1 MTALDL
7 LIVLERFRTLVVAIP
22 AYQPHA
28 NILKPV
34 LDEFDAACA
43 HLKSRYQEEATRINQ
58 TSPGLPALRNTIYTQ
73 GYDAEGKALSV
84 GHRGSTQPD
93 RDIGIMNAAVEL
105 YYAAIV
111 RRQSN
116 ITPEVLWQHI
126 MGEEWQPVALYMDR
140 VPTIAKQGETL
151 GAPYP
156 DWPEWCRAFRE
167 RLAYQHGVADERHRP
182 KDSAGAPTIHYD
194 VVFEFAN
201 KHNLQ
206 YNDIAAMISRAMEP
220 RPASKE
226 LL

>member
-7 LIVLERFRTLVVAIP
+7 LITMQRFRTAAL
-22 AYQPHA
+22 AYVP
-28 NILKPV
+28 NSV
-34 LDEFDAACA
+34 LDPYLAEFDAACA
-43 HLKSRYQEEATRINQ
+43 HLKSRYQEEATKINLEDGK
-58 TSPGLPALRNTIYTQ
+58 PVLRDTIYIQ

-84 GHRGSTQPD
+84 GHRSSTQPD

-182 KDSAGAPTIHYD
+182 KD
-194 VVFEFAN
+194 
-201 KHNLQ
+201 
-206 YNDIAAMISRAMEP
+206 
-220 RPASKE
+220 PA
-226 LL
+226 